1 MKDCS
6 TRVVVIGGGFAGAFA
21 ARELRRRLPP
31 EAEVEL
37 ISERNYFV
45 FQPLLPEVAAGIINA
60 LDAVTPLRLM
70 LKNVRV
76 RMGEVRSIDFDKKT
90 LELVQGSKRKPIQ
103 RPYDHLVIALGQRT
117 NLEML
122 PGFAEHG
129 CCVRD
134 LNDAHLLRNQM
145 LQCLEHADV
154 TEDASLKRR
163 LLTFVVAGGGFS
175 GVEVAGELSEMI
187 QRTLSAYPNIAPS
200 EARTIIVHRGDRLL
214 PELPEG
220 LGRYAEKKLRQRGLD
235 IRLDT
240 GLIKA
245 TSTAVY
251 TSGSSIRCQTLITTV
266 GSAPTELVEGLD
278 VLKIR
283 GRIVTDS
290 KLRVPD
296 RENTWA
302 LGDVALIP
310 LSGGGEVFAPTTAQF
325 AVAEAKHL
333 AKNIAAAVKQRP
345 ERDFNF
351 KPRGSM
357 ASIGRY
363 RAVAE
368 VLGVRIS
375 GLFAWFLWR
384 GFYLSMLP
392 GFATKVRVALNWL
405 FDYFLP
411 RSTVQTE
418 AAAPRGARQLCY
430 SQGDVLFE
438 SGQIVD
444 GFYSVIS
451 GSLELRVPSP
461 DGREDFVRIFGPGDH
476 WGERTL
482 SEGRRTQGLLTAA
495 EDSTVLVLSRHD
507 FHLLVKAVPPFGDYL
522 QSLPD
527 KIYPEQLRKG
537 AKSREGR
544 PPRSPRR

>member
-1 MKDCS
+1 MRDCPV
-6 TRVVVIGGGFAGAFA
+6 RVLVIGGGFAGAFA
-21 ARELRRRLPP
+21 ARELRCRLPP
-31 EAEVEL
+31 HAEIEL

-45 FQPLLPEVAAGIINA
+45 FQPLLPEVVAGIINV

-70 LKNVRV
+70 LKNIRV
-76 RMGEVRSIDFDKKT
+76 RMGEVRSIDFDSKT

-129 CCVRD
+129 FCVRN
-134 LNDAHLLRNQM
+134 LNDAHHLRNQV

-154 TEDASLKRR
+154 TEDHSLKRR

-187 QRTLSAYPNIAPS
+187 ERTLSAYPHISLS
-200 EARTIIVHRGDRLL
+200 EVRTIIVHRGDRLL
-214 PELPEG
+214 PELPEK

-240 GLIKA
+240 GLTKA

-251 TSGSSIRCQTLITTV
+251 TSDSSIRCQTLITTV
-266 GSAPTELVEGLD
+266 GNAPTDLAEGLD

-290 KLRVPD
+290 RLRVPD
-296 RENTWA
+296 RENVWA
-302 LGDVALIP
+302 LGDAALIP
-310 LSGGGEVFAPTTAQF
+310 LSGEGEVFAPATAQF
-325 AVAEAKHL
+325 AVAEARHL
-333 AKNIAAAVKQRP
+333 AKNLAAAVKQRP
-345 ERDFNF
+345 ESNF
-351 KPRGSM
+351 SCKPRGSM

-368 VLGVRIS
+368 VFGVRIS
-375 GLFAWFLWR
+375 GLSAWLLWR

-418 AAAPRGARQLCY
+418 VATPRGARRLCY

-438 SGQIVD
+438 PGQIVD

-451 GSLELRVPSP
+451 GSLESRVPSP
-461 DGREDFVRIFGPGDH
+461 GGGEDFVRTLGPGDH

-482 SEGRRTQGLLTAA
+482 SEGRKTQGRLVAA
-495 EDSTVLVLSRHD
+495 EDSTVLVLSRDD
-507 FHLLVKAVPPFGDYL
+507 FHLLVRAVPPLDDYL
-522 QSLPD
+522 QSIPD
-527 KIYPEQLRKG
+527 KTYPEQLRRRVKN
-537 AKSREGR
+537 REG
-544 PPRSPRR
+544 